1 MQALLEKENN
11 TYNKISKPDFSTKTG
26 REFLAFYLQTKFKQ
40 IIAYDKKN
48 ESPIFIDVKHDFINR
63 FTRRIINNPEK
74 RILVG
79 ICGESASGKTT
90 ICNTIKHSTEKLNMP
105 VEIISSD
112 NYFNDISELI
122 RIYGDFDRLLESGYD
137 IDAPSNFQLE
147 QLRCDLESLSL
158 GNAIRTPQYLINGSG
173 VSVPQALAAKSEK
186 IIVVEG
192 MASMFGN
199 VHELFDVIVYVD
211 IDRRTQKE
219 WFLQRA
225 KTRNQDQENALK
237 QLDYVRQ
244 ASEKYI
250 LPQKPKADI
259 IINGGSALNYFEQV
273 IEYIHTITNSFLS
286 QEI

>member
-48 ESPIFIDVKHDFINR
+48 ESPIFIDVKNDFINR
-63 FTRRIINNPEK
+63 FTKRIINNPEK

-122 RIYGDFDRLLESGYD
+122 RVHGNFDRLLESGYD
-137 IDAPSNFQLE
+137 IDAPTNFQLE
-147 QLRCDLESLSL
+147 QLRDDLESLSL
-158 GNAIRTPQYLINGSG
+158 GTDIRTPQYLINGSG
-173 VSVPQALAAKSEK
+173 VSIPKALEAKSQK

-192 MASMFGN
+192 MASMFGD

-211 IDRRTQKE
+211 IDRNTQKE

-225 KTRNQDQENALK
+225 KTRNQDHENALK
-237 QLDYVRQ
+237 QLDYVRN

-259 IINGGSALNYFEQV
+259 IINGGSALDYFEQI
-273 IEYIHTITNSFLS
+273 IEYIHKITNSFLT

>member
-48 ESPIFIDVKHDFINR
+48 ESPIFIDIKHDFISR
-63 FTRRIINNPEK
+63 FAKRIINNPEK

-90 ICNTIKHSTEKLNMP
+90 ICNTIKHSTEKLSMP

-122 RIYGDFDRLLESGYD
+122 RVHGNFDNLLESGYD
-137 IDAPSNFQLE
+137 IDAPENFQLE
-147 QLRCDLESLSL
+147 QLREDLEALSM
-158 GNAIRTPQYLINGSG
+158 GKDIKTPQYLINGSG
-173 VSVPQALAAKSEK
+173 VNLPKALDAKSQK

-199 VHELFDVIVYVD
+199 VHELFDVIIYVD
-211 IDRRTQKE
+211 IDRNLQKE

-225 KTRNQDQENALK
+225 KTRNQEYENALK
-237 QLDYVRQ
+237 QLSYVRK

-259 IINGGSALNYFEQV
+259 IINGGSALNYFEQI

-286 QEI
+286 QEN

>member
-48 ESPIFIDVKHDFINR
+48 DTPIFIDVKPDFINR
-63 FTRRIINNPEK
+63 FTRRIINNPDK

-90 ICNTIKHSTEKLNMP
+90 ICNTIKHSTVKLNMP

-122 RIYGDFDRLLESGYD
+122 RVHGSFDKLLESGYD
-137 IDAPSNFQLE
+137 IDAPTNFQIE
-147 QLRCDLESLSL
+147 QLRTDLEALSL
-158 GNAIRTPQYLINGSG
+158 GKDIKTPQYLINGSG
-173 VSVPQALAAKSEK
+173 VSVPKAIDAKSQK

-199 VHELFDVIVYVD
+199 VHELLDVIIYVD
-211 IDRRTQKE
+211 IDRKLQKE

-225 KTRNQDQENALK
+225 ATRNQDYENALK
-237 QLDYVRQ
+237 QLAYVRD

-259 IINGGSALNYFEQV
+259 IINGGSALNYFEQI
-273 IEYIHTITNSFLS
+273 IEYIHTITNSFLT